1 MSRDGCA
8 DGCASSMRSAAAD
21 VIGSRTST
29 CTIRWDWF
37 ASETSC
43 TTFRGRTLEY
53 LVREPSAGNPLARF
67 DAAGCGNGVMAP
79 RLRHRHPKG
88 AATVERGLP
97 LPRHISTLR
106 CPARTGQDRERPS
119 SSMAVAD
126 LNGGRFLRG
135 TLRLLWHV
143 LRLPV
148 FMFLAILEPVVSFVL
163 GALAL
168 LGVLTALFFK
178 FYGVPH
184 FPFALML
191 GVSVGFGL
199 MQAGYYALLRLFGR

>member
-1 MSRDGCA
+1 
-8 DGCASSMRSAAAD
+8 
-21 VIGSRTST
+21 
-29 CTIRWDWF
+29 
-37 ASETSC
+37 
-43 TTFRGRTLEY
+43 
-53 LVREPSAGNPLARF
+53 
-67 DAAGCGNGVMAP
+67 
-79 RLRHRHPKG
+79 
-88 AATVERGLP
+88 
-97 LPRHISTLR
+97 
-106 CPARTGQDRERPS
+106 
-119 SSMAVAD
+119 MAVAD
-126 LNGGRFLRG
+126 LNGGRFLPR

-168 LGVLTALFFK
+168 LGVLTALFFE

-199 MQAGYYALLRLFGR
+199 MQLGYYALLRLFGR

>member
-1 MSRDGCA
+1 
-8 DGCASSMRSAAAD
+8 
-21 VIGSRTST
+21 
-29 CTIRWDWF
+29 
-37 ASETSC
+37 
-43 TTFRGRTLEY
+43 
-53 LVREPSAGNPLARF
+53 
-67 DAAGCGNGVMAP
+67 
-79 RLRHRHPKG
+79 
-88 AATVERGLP
+88 
-97 LPRHISTLR
+97 
-106 CPARTGQDRERPS
+106 
-119 SSMAVAD
+119 MAVAD
-126 LNGGRFLRG
+126 LNGGRFLPR

-168 LGVLTALFFK
+168 LGALTALFFK

-199 MQAGYYALLRLFGR
+199 MQVGYYALLRVFGR